1 MSISNLR
8 LKVGIQNVIL
18 MISYIYDIFITKT
31 NFMSFFD
38 RLSNGWTLAINS
50 LKVLKEN
57 KQLIIFP
64 VLSGISLVLI
74 MGSFVL
80 VFLGVNGW
88 SDENIE
94 DPGTIGNY
102 LYLFLF
108 YLVNYFIVVFFNMGL
123 IHCTRLYFRGEEVSI
138 NAGLRFSL
146 SRIGTIFSWAVF
158 AATVGTI
165 LRIIQEESGLIGKII
180 TGIIGIVWNIA
191 TFFVVP
197 VIAYEGLGPIAAF
210 KRSSQ
215 LMKQKWGESL
225 GATFSF
231 GLIQFLAM
239 IVLIIPLF
247 FIGNMIHP
255 IGGIALAV
263 MGVFIIATIF
273 SAAQTIFVSAVYHN
287 ITDEPVKHFNQQMI
301 DGLFQ
306 KK

>member
-1 MSISNLR
+1 
-8 LKVGIQNVIL
+8 
-18 MISYIYDIFITKT
+18 
-31 NFMSFFD
+31 MSFFD
-38 RLSNGWTLAINS
+38 RLSNGWTLAMNS
-50 LKVLKEN
+50 FKVLREN

-64 VLSGISLVLI
+64 LLSGISLVLV

-80 VFLGVNGW
+80 VFLGINGW
-88 SDENIE
+88 PGENAE
-94 DPGTIGNY
+94 DPRSLGNY
-102 LYLFLF
+102 LFMFLF
-108 YLVNYFIVVFFNMGL
+108 YLVNYFVVVFFNMAL
-123 IHCTRLYFRGEEVSI
+123 IHCTRLYFRGEEVSV

-146 SRIGTIFSWAVF
+146 SRIGSIFSWAVF
-158 AATVGTI
+158 AATIGTI
-165 LRIIQEESGLIGKII
+165 LRIIQEESGFIGKII
-180 TGIIGIVWNIA
+180 TGIIGIVWSIA

-197 VIAYEGLGPIAAF
+197 IIAYEDLGPIAAF

-231 GLIQFLAM
+231 GLIQFIAM
-239 IVLIIPLF
+239 IILMIPCFIIGSLVGPFL
-247 FIGNMIHP
+247 GV
-255 IGGIALAV
+255 ALAL
-263 MGVFIIATIF
+263 MGAFIISAVF

>member
-38 RLSNGWTLAINS
+38 RLSNGWTLAMNS

-108 YLVNYFIVVFFNMGL
+108 YLINYFIVVFFNMSL

-165 LRIIQEESGLIGKII
+165 LRIIQEESGIIGKII

-197 VIAYEGLGPIAAF
+197 VIAYEDLGPIAAF

-255 IGGIALAV
+255 IGGIALAI

-287 ITDEPVKHFNQQMI
+287 INDEPVKHFNQQMI